1 MRDAI
6 DTWAERFR
14 PLETAVNRAW
24 WDAAV
29 TGSEEDY
36 GRVETARNE
45 IDALFR
51 DPELFRRLEEQRA
64 DGPDPVRARVAELLR
79 LEALPRQVDAAL
91 SERINGLSTEI
102 ERTFATH
109 RPTFEGEP
117 RSTNDLE
124 EILSRETN
132 SDRLR
137 GAWEALMEVGAE
149 VAEPLLEL
157 VALRNEAARQVGH
170 PDYHSLRLALYEQTP
185 EGIAD
190 FFDRHAALTD
200 EPFARGKAAIDARLA
215 ERLDVPV
222 DRLAPWHYQ
231 NEFFQQAPDVYGA
244 DLDDV
249 YADVDLLDV
258 AKAYFERV
266 GLPVGPILERSSLH
280 EAPGKDPHAFA
291 IDVDREGDV
300 RILLNLRA
308 NERWMGTT
316 LHELGHAVYDE
327 GIDPDLPWMLR
338 RPAHTATTE
347 AIAMLFGRLSKRA
360 AWMETM
366 GVLDPAEA
374 AALGGAAEREIRANM
389 LVFSRWA
396 QVMTRFERALYQD
409 PARDLQALWWDL
421 KSTCQGLELPDR
433 PGGAADW
440 AAKIH
445 VVVAPVY
452 YHNYL
457 LGECFA
463 SQLEMRI
470 REDLGSDDPL
480 SAAVPRVGRWLS
492 ANVFEPGAR
501 LHYEELARRATGA
514 PVSPDAF
521 AEQFLAPAASQPS
534 GSQPSESQPSGS

>member
-6 DTWAERFR
+6 ELWVERFE

-36 GRVETARNE
+36 GRVEEGRNA
-45 IDALFR
+45 IDELFR
-51 DPELFRRLEEQRA
+51 DRDLFRRLEEQRA
-64 DGPDPVRARVAELLR
+64 GDGSDPVRARVAELLW
-79 LEALPRQVDAAL
+79 LEALPRQVDADL
-91 SERINGLSTEI
+91 SERINGLATRI
-102 ERTFATH
+102 ERAFATH
-109 RPTFEGEP
+109 RPVFEGEP

-124 EILSRETN
+124 DVLSRETD
-132 SDRLR
+132 SARLKA
-137 GAWEALMEVGAE
+137 AWEALMEVGAE

-157 VALRNEAARQVGH
+157 VDLRNRAARAVGH
-170 PDYHSLRLALYEQTP
+170 PDYHALRLALYEQTP
-185 EGIAD
+185 EGIAG
-190 FFDRHAALTD
+190 FFDRHAAITD
-200 EPFARGKAAIDARLA
+200 EPFAREKADVDARLA

-222 DRLAPWHYQ
+222 DALAPWHYR

-244 DLDDV
+244 DLDAV
-249 YADVDLLDV
+249 YADVDLL
-258 AKAYFERV
+258 ATAEAYFDRI
-266 GLPVGPILERSSLH
+266 GLEVGPILERSSLH

-291 IDVDREGDV
+291 IDVDRAGDV
-300 RILLNLRA
+300 RILLNLRP

-327 GIDPDLPWMLR
+327 AIDRALPWMLR

-360 AWMETM
+360 AWMRTM
-366 GVLDPAEA
+366 GIVDEER
-374 AALGGAAEREIRANM
+374 AAELAGPAGRELRGNM

-396 QVMTRFERALYQD
+396 QVMTRFERALYRD
-409 PARDLQALWWDL
+409 PGRDLQALWWEL
-421 KSTCQGLELPDR
+421 KSTYQGLEPPDR
-433 PGGAADW
+433 PEEAADW

-463 SQLEMRI
+463 SQLEARI
-470 REDLGSDDPL
+470 AADLEADDPL
-480 SAAVPRVGRWLS
+480 SQADPRVGEWLT

-501 LHYEELARRATGA
+501 HHYEELARRATGSPLA
-514 PVSPDAF
+514 PDAF
-521 AEQFLAPAASQPS
+521 AEQFLAPAGA
-534 GSQPSESQPSGS
+534 